1 MASDLVA
8 FSKFW
13 QYSVGPN
20 SERLKSL
27 KKQSWCPKATNSQRF
42 VAPALLGLQWSVWSL
57 EVSFVAIWGSL
68 WYSFCKYLCK
78 YLYIP
83 VLMYTDFSRLFT
95 IENSRVT
102 QVVNVL
108 MNVWMNLSLLARLK
122 WFNDS
127 VANTSHDNRTL
138 RPTRFLGCLPLQPC
152 IIPDVDTCHLANIG
166 KPWQTNQLELG
177 RGTKET

>member
-1 MASDLVA
+1 MVSDLVA

-83 VLMYTDFSRLFT
+83 VLMYTDFSHLFT
-95 IENSRVT
+95 SIENCRVT

-108 MNVWMNLSLLARLK
+108 MNVWMNLSLLAR
-122 WFNDS
+122 FNDLMILLP
-127 VANTSHDNRTL
+127 TL
-138 RPTRFLGCLPLQPC
+138 RMIIEVFGLLATATLHHSGRGYMPLGK
-152 IIPDVDTCHLANIG
+152 H
-166 KPWQTNQLELG
+166 WQTMANQPTWTWKG
-177 RGTKET
+177 NKRNIKTS